1 MKKLTRRE
9 KLLIYILICFAIGS
23 GGIYFVAI
31 PCYQRYAVVDDQATE
46 AGYTQQTMEMAI
58 NSIPATM
65 TAQDAAKAKL
75 AAVKGPFSAHLPNEG
90 IDAMLTQLCLSYNL
104 APTSLAIE
112 SNAMQDLLF
121 FEADSGDATGAGG
134 TTGSSSTAGSNTTTG
149 ISSTTGSN
157 TTGSNTTAGT
167 SSTTGSNTTAGTS
180 STTGSNTTAGTSS
193 TTGSNTTADT
203 SSTTGAST
211 TADSSTTTGTST
223 GSSTWTS
230 VVTMAL
236 TGTQTNFYQLLD
248 AVAARPDMIISSFTI
263 APATTTTTVS
273 SVTNSSST
281 TSTTGSY
288 TGWTPVLD
296 GGNITI
302 SVTFEVYMVDK

>member
-1 MKKLTRRE
+1 VKKLTQRE
-9 KLLIYILICFAIGS
+9 KLLIYILICFAIVS

-31 PCYQRYAVVDDQATE
+31 PSYQRYSVVNDQATE
-46 AGYTQQTMEMAI
+46 AAYTQQTMAMAI
-58 NSIPATM
+58 DSIPATM
-65 TAQDAAKAKL
+65 TARDAAKAKL
-75 AAVKGPFSAHLPNEG
+75 AVVKGPFSAHLPNEG
-90 IDAMLTQLCLSYNL
+90 IDALLTQLCLSYNL
-104 APTSLAIE
+104 SPTSLTIE
-112 SNAMQDLLF
+112 SNAMQELLF
-121 FEADSGDATGAGG
+121 FEAYSGDATGTGN
-134 TTGSSSTAGSNTTTG
+134 TTGAA
-149 ISSTTGSN
+149 SSTTGSG
-157 TTGSNTTAGT
+157 TTTGT

-180 STTGSNTTAGTSS
+180 STTGSNTTAG
-193 TTGSNTTADT
+193 T

-230 VVTMAL
+230 VVTMEL

-263 APATTTTTVS
+263 APATTTTSTS
-273 SVTNSSST
+273 SVINSSST

-288 TGWTPVLD
+288 TGWTSVLD

-302 SVTFEVYMVDK
+302 SVTVNVYMVDK

>member
-58 NSIPATM
+58 NSIPVTM

-90 IDAMLTQLCLSYNL
+90 IDALLTQLCLSYNL

-112 SNAMQDLLF
+112 SNAMQELLF
-121 FEADSGDATGAGG
+121 FEAYSGDATGAGG
-134 TTGSSSTAGSNTTTG
+134 TTGT
-149 ISSTTGSN
+149 SSTTGSN
-157 TTGSNTTAGT
+157 TTTGT

-180 STTGSNTTAGTSS
+180 STTGSNTTAGTST
-193 TTGSNTTADT
+193 TTGSNTTTDT

-211 TADSSTTTGTST
+211 TGSSSTTTGTST

-281 TSTTGSY
+281 TSSY

>member
-1 MKKLTRRE
+1 MALP
-9 KLLIYILICFAIGS
+9 S
-23 GGIYFVAI
+23 
-31 PCYQRYAVVDDQATE
+31 YQRYAVVNDQATE
-46 AGYTQQTMEMAI
+46 AGYTQQTMATAI

-90 IDAMLTQLCLSYNL
+90 IDALLTQLCLSYNL

-112 SNAMQDLLF
+112 SNAMQELLF
-121 FEADSGDATGAGG
+121 FEAYSGDTTGAGG
-134 TTGSSSTAGSNTTTG
+134 TTGSSSTTGSNTTTG
-149 ISSTTGSN
+149 TSSTTGSSTTAGTST

-167 SSTTGSNTTAGTS
+167 SSTTGSSTAT
-180 STTGSNTTAGTSS
+180 
-193 TTGSNTTADT
+193 DT

-211 TADSSTTTGTST
+211 TGSSSTTTGTST

-248 AVAARPDMIISSFTI
+248 AVAARPDMIISKFTI
-263 APATTTTTVS
+263 APATTTTSVS

-302 SVTFEVYMVDK
+302 SVTFNVYMVDK